1 MFHIKIY
8 GKIVYYK
15 LREDIQKSL
24 QVKILEGNLASL
36 DELKLCLKLYHTH
49 YAWGYLLHCAFPH
62 VTGNIR
68 L

>member
-36 DELKLCLKLYHTH
+36 DE
-49 YAWGYLLHCAFPH
+49 
-62 VTGNIR
+62 N
-68 L
+68 